1 MRVSQILLLATTCW
15 ASLTA
20 ATPKSAFEG
29 PHTFEEL
36 RDALKNLGVEDAET
50 LSPPPKPL
58 SESSAT
64 TAPSQLCTATCN
76 LLGKILQSVLSKSGS
91 LAYDHEQSRYWSNQQ
106 LETEPICRASPN
118 NAVEVAATLLV
129 TTFFRCPFAVKSGGH
144 AAFTGASNIQ
154 GGVTIDL
161 VNLNQVQVSKDK
173 TLTQI
178 GAGNRWLD
186 VYSKLDPQQLSV
198 VGGRVA
204 DIGVG
209 GLTLGGGISFFS
221 GRYGWAC
228 DGVRNYE
235 VVLANG
241 RINNVNQTANPDLY
255 FALRGGGNNFG
266 IVTRFDLETFPQ
278 GNLWGGMTIHPITAN
293 VSIYK
298 AFYNFANNA
307 PKDPDAALITAAA
320 YAQGQY
326 IFSND
331 YEYAKPV
338 INPPIF
344 HEFTS
349 IPNITST
356 MRIASMSDLARELN
370 ASNPGGFRET
380 YTTATFKNNAD
391 LQVKILEFFVQ
402 EVEEIKD
409 AAGILPALVMQPIT
423 KDMIS
428 HFSKKG
434 GNALGIAESDGP
446 LILMNIAI
454 MWTSKSDDARIVAAA
469 DRVISASKSAAKAI
483 NLDYNYIYQNYASLN
498 QSVFASYGPANQ
510 QRLIQ
515 ISKKYDPDQVFQK
528 LQPGYFKLSGA
539 NGGSPT

>member
-1 MRVSQILLLATTCW
+1 
-15 ASLTA
+15 
-20 ATPKSAFEG
+20 
-29 PHTFEEL
+29 
-36 RDALKNLGVEDAET
+36 
-50 LSPPPKPL
+50 
-58 SESSAT
+58 
-64 TAPSQLCTATCN
+64 
-76 LLGKILQSVLSKSGS
+76 
-91 LAYDHEQSRYWSNQQ
+91 
-106 LETEPICRASPN
+106 
-118 NAVEVAATLLV
+118 
-129 TTFFRCPFAVKSGGH
+129 
-144 AAFTGASNIQ
+144 
-154 GGVTIDL
+154 
-161 VNLNQVQVSKDK
+161 
-173 TLTQI
+173 
-178 GAGNRWLD
+178 
-186 VYSKLDPQQLSV
+186 
-198 VGGRVA
+198 
-204 DIGVG
+204 
-209 GLTLGGGISFFS
+209 
-221 GRYGWAC
+221 
-228 DGVRNYE
+228 

-241 RINNVNQTANPDLY
+241 RIYNVNQTANPDLY

-266 IVTRFDLETFPQ
+266 IVTRFD

-307 PKDPDAALITAAA
+307 PKDPDAALITAVA

-391 LQVKILEFFVQ
+391 LQVKILEFFVK
-402 EVEEIKD
+402 EVEGIKD

-446 LILMNIAI
+446 LICKPRSLKLRAKPSITLSLFHFTAKPNPTQIADGKRKPVMNIAI

-469 DRVISASKSAAKAI
+469 NRVISASKSAAKAM